1 MAVDARQPL
10 PDGYLRRLGTL
21 AWRSVVQLTRPP
33 SHSRRAEAR
42 RAQAR
47 HWLILSAALA
57 AAIIALM
64 FTLDLRTI
72 VAMPP
77 RGTESLWPLRI
88 LTDLGK
94 ARYILWG
101 LFGFMLASLLIV
113 PLLRGHLAAVWI
125 WFGTRFQFLFLSVL
139 TPMLAGEV
147 IKGVVGRARPFV
159 GGHADPFNYSHFAWS
174 EAYASFP
181 SGHANA
187 AFALAFAVSAL
198 WPRLRGVMQV
208 YAVMIAL
215 TRIALLAHHPS
226 DVVGG
231 ALVGTVGAM
240 AVRYW
245 YASRRLVF
253 TIGADGTIAP
263 RADPLAVISRGLP
276 GASPPHKS
284 DA

>member
-1 MAVDARQPL
+1 MAGDARQSL
-10 PDGYLRRLGTL
+10 PDGYVNRLGTL
-21 AWRSVVQLTRPP
+21 AWRSVARLARPA

-47 HWLILSAALA
+47 HWLILSAVLA
-57 AAIIALM
+57 TAIVALM

-72 VAMPP
+72 IAMPP

-88 LTDLGK
+88 LTEFGK

-101 LFGFMLASLLIV
+101 LFALMIAALLIV
-113 PLLRGHLAAVWI
+113 PLLRGQLAAVLI
-125 WFGTRFQFLFLSVL
+125 GVSTRIQFVFLSVL

-147 IKGVVGRARPFV
+147 IKGIVGRARPFV
-159 GGHADPFNYSHFAWS
+159 GGHADPFNYSHFAWT

-198 WPRLRGVMQV
+198 WPRLRSLMVV
-208 YAVMIAL
+208 YAVVIAL
-215 TRIALLAHHPS
+215 TRIGLLAHHPS

-231 ALVGTVGAM
+231 ALVGTIGAM

-245 YASRRLVF
+245 FATRRLLF

-263 RADPLAVISRGLP
+263 RAGPSFQHLKGVARGIA
-276 GASPPHKS
+276 AS
-284 DA
+284 

>member
-1 MAVDARQPL
+1 MAGDGRQPL
-10 PDGYLRRLGTL
+10 PDGYFDRLAAL
-21 AWRSVVQLTRPP
+21 AWRSVSRLVRPA

-47 HWLILSAALA
+47 HWLILSTVLA
-57 AAIIALM
+57 TAIIALM
-64 FTLDLRTI
+64 FTLDLPTI
-72 VAMPP
+72 IAMPP
-77 RGTESLWPLRI
+77 RGTENLWPLRI
-88 LTDLGK
+88 LTDFGK
-94 ARYILWG
+94 VRYILWM
-101 LFGFMLASLLIV
+101 LFALMIVALLII
-113 PLLRGHLAAVWI
+113 PLLRGQLAAILIGV
-125 WFGTRFQFLFLSVL
+125 GTRIQFLFLSVL

-159 GGHADPFNYSHFAWS
+159 GGHADPFNYSHFAWT

-198 WPRLRGVMQV
+198 WPRLRGLMLV
-208 YAVMIAL
+208 YAVVIAL

-231 ALVGTVGAM
+231 ALVGTIGAM

-245 YASRRLVF
+245 FASRRLLF

-263 RADPLAVISRGLP
+263 RAGPSSRHLKGVAR
-276 GASPPHKS
+276 GIVAS
-284 DA
+284 

>member
-1 MAVDARQPL
+1 MAGDVRQSL
-10 PDGYLRRLGTL
+10 PDGYFGRLGTL
-21 AWRSVVQLTRPP
+21 TWRSVARLVRPP

-47 HWLILSAALA
+47 HWLILNVVLA
-57 AAIIALM
+57 TTIIALM
-64 FTLDLRTI
+64 FTLDARAI
-72 VAMPP
+72 IAMPP

-88 LTDLGK
+88 LTEFGK
-94 ARYILWG
+94 VRYILWL
-101 LFGFMLASLLIV
+101 LFGLMVAALLIV
-113 PLLRGHLAAVWI
+113 PLLRGQLAAILIGV
-125 WFGTRFQFLFLSVL
+125 GTRIQFLFLAVL

-147 IKGVVGRARPFV
+147 IKGIVGRARPFV
-159 GGHADPFNYSHFAWS
+159 GGHADPFNYSHFAWT

-198 WPRLRGVMQV
+198 WPRMRGLMVV
-208 YAVMIAL
+208 YAVIIAL

-231 ALVGTVGAM
+231 ALVGTIGAM

-245 YASRRLVF
+245 FASRRLLF
-253 TIGADGTIAP
+253 TIGTDGTIAP
-263 RADPLAVISRGLP
+263 RAGPSFQHLKGVAGGSA
-276 GASPPHKS
+276 AS
-284 DA
+284 